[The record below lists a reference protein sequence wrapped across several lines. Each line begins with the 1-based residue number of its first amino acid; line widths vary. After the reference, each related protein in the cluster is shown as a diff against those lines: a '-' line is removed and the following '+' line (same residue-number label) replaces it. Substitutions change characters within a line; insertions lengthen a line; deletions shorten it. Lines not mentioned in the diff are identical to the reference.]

1 MQPKFD
7 TIFAKKVRKN
17 ASKPTGKS
25 YLKKRGM
32 KKERNV
38 VIIIQNTNEQKIRN
52 IKINSIMLNN
62 FKSLASFTVHVLIFS
77 NNITLIILK
86 K

>member
-38 VIIIQNTNEQKIRN
+38 TLGNGKRKTSSAIQQIRAAHMEQIPEESATFS
-52 IKINSIMLNN
+52 NS
-62 FKSLASFTVHVLIFS
+62 KSL
-77 NNITLIILK
+77 ILLNS
-86 K
+86 